1 MIQLHGGYFLLIAE
15 TNGLL
20 LKLDDTELVIKN
32 QFVINAQPFSS
43 QAGDILS
50 IFIVAQVV

>member
-1 MIQLHGGYFLLIAE
+1 MIQFHGGYFLLIAE

-43 QAGDILS
+43 QAGDSLS
-50 IFIVAQVV
+50 IFIIA